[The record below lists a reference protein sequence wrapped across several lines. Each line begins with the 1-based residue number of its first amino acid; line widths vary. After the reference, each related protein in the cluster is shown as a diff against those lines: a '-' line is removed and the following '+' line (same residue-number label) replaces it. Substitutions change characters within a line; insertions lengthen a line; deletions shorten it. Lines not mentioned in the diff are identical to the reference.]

1 MRNKK
6 AGVWFVLFIILMDSL
21 GFGVIIP
28 VMPDLIMSLTGVGVS
43 EASEYGGYL
52 LFAYAICQFVFSP
65 IIGGLSDQF
74 GRRPVL
80 LLSAVGFAIDYLF
93 LALAPTFALLVVGR
107 VISGIM
113 GASFATASAYI
124 ADVSE
129 PEKRSQNFGLVGA
142 AFGLG
147 FIIGPAI
154 GGILGEIGPRVP
166 FYAAAAFSFVNWSYG
181 MFILPESLTPENR
194 RQFDLKRANPFGTF
208 KQLAKHKVIL
218 GLIVAMFFVYIAS
231 HAIQSTWS
239 FFTKYQFDWSNAEIG
254 YSLSFVGF
262 LSAAVQGGL
271 IRWLIPKIGQV
282 KAVYSGMV
290 FYFLGLIL
298 FGYAFEGWMMYPAM
312 VIYCLGGIAGPA
324 LQGIMSN
331 QLPSNE
337 QGELQGANTSMMS
350 ATAIVGPILMTH
362 VFAFFSGPTAP
373 LHIPGAAMYLG
384 ALCTLV
390 SLVLCW
396 RTLRSF
402 TDTTSK
408 S

>member
-1 MRNKK
+1 
-6 AGVWFVLFIILMDSL
+6 
-21 GFGVIIP
+21 
-28 VMPDLIMSLTGVGVS
+28 
-43 EASEYGGYL
+43 
-52 LFAYAICQFVFSP
+52 
-65 IIGGLSDQF
+65 
-74 GRRPVL
+74 
-80 LLSAVGFAIDYLF
+80 
-93 LALAPTFALLVVGR
+93 
-107 VISGIM
+107 M

-166 FYAAAAFSFVNWSYG
+166 FYAAAAFSFVNWIYG

-231 HAIQSTWS
+231 HAVQSTWS